1 MKHVISHA
9 ALLSALCMLS
19 LSACSQGAPA
29 SKETAVEVSTAQ
41 NTAALEADTAIT
53 STPKT
58 SVKDIEE
65 EIKKGTS
72 ILVWEDL
79 MPAGEEELLA
89 ELYADFYED
98 IEVRMR
104 EQVTLYEAAKEGN
117 DELTDFI
124 AEGSAA
130 DTMEQIGTFNVVG
143 SLDGQKIRIPGYVVP
158 FDFSAKSEYK
168 EFLLVPYFG
177 ACLHTPPPP
186 PNQIIYVKTDA
197 PVKIA
202 DTFAPVWLE
211 GVMSTGKFN
220 SDLGNS
226 AYELKLSKLEPY
238 EY

>member
-9 ALLSALCMLS
+9 AFLSALCMFS
-19 LSACSQGAPA
+19 LAACSQG
-29 SKETAVEVSTAQ
+29 
-41 NTAALEADTAIT
+41 TAAPETVVKEVKEA
-53 STPKT
+53 
-58 SVKDIEE
+58 
-65 EIKKGTS
+65 KKKAAKEAS
-72 ILVWEDL
+72 LLVWEDL

-98 IEVRMR
+98 VDVRLR
-104 EQVTLYEAAKEGN
+104 QQITLAEAAEEGN
-117 DELTDFI
+117 VDLTDNI
-124 AEGSAA
+124 AEGSEA

-158 FDFSAKSEYK
+158 FDFSANSVYK

-186 PNQIIYVKTDA
+186 PNQIIYVKSKQAVKLTD
-197 PVKIA
+197 I
-202 DTFAPVWLE
+202 FAPVWLE
-211 GVMSTGKFN
+211 GVMSTGQFK

-226 AYELKLSKLEPY
+226 AYELNLTKLEPY